1 MRMPASV
8 GAVSPAPASV
18 RSSTN
23 PLFLFLGAAAI
34 AGFVY
39 IAKTAS
45 EREEEEADELGE
57 LERGPIETS
66 GYEVPT
72 SLPPMTHRVPH
83 WARDVQTWTLAE
95 HRAGPGAPDVVVAS
109 IYQSLGGRVA
119 A

>member
-1 MRMPASV
+1 MRM
-8 GAVSPAPASV
+8 PASV

-45 EREEEEADELGE
+45 EREEEEADELGELE